1 MAAHSSP
8 LVHFLLM
15 DDKGGEDEI
24 KASRSCMCVCVCVC
38 RVDESRCDVLSDRSC
53 II

>member
-24 KASRSCMCVCVCVC
+24 KASRSCMCVCAVFM
-38 RVDESRCDVLSDRSC
+38 RVDVMC
-53 II
+53 